1 MLRCLVGV
9 CLMSGALDAQLAVP
23 PPTLRPEDDKVV
35 AVLEGKEYKISDLE
49 KLARALP
56 SQMSTNFY
64 RDKKAFLE
72 QLTMLMAVAH
82 LAEQKKLDKD
92 FPHAERLAYN
102 RDVYLYTAM
111 IQVKDLEIPVM
122 PDEQKKYYEERKSE
136 FGEAKVRVIYLAF
149 NNTPMDGDGKTKKPL
164 TEVEAGQKAASLVK
178 QLRAGGDFAA
188 LAKQNSDDETSR
200 DKGGEFPTIK
210 PKDNAVPPAIKT
222 AVFALKQGEVSDPIK
237 QANGFYIFKLE
248 EMVLPPYEQV
258 RDDIYKNIKSERL
271 TEWLDS
277 VKKGLKI
284 EYKDEQYLSEKAPR
298 Q

>member
-1 MLRCLVGV
+1 M
-9 CLMSGALDAQLAVP
+9 
-23 PPTLRPEDDKVV
+23 RPEDDKVV

-56 SQMSTNFY
+56 PQMSTNFY

-72 QLTMLMAVAH
+72 QLTMLMSVAR
-82 LAEQKKLDKD
+82 LAEQKNIDKE

-111 IQVKDLEIPVM
+111 IAVKDLEIPVM

-149 NNTPMDGDGKTKKPL
+149 NNAPMESDGKTKKPL
-164 TEVEAGQKAASLVK
+164 TEAEAAQKAAALVK
-178 QLRAGGDFAA
+178 QLRGGADFAA
-188 LAKQNSDDETSR
+188 LAKQNSDDESSR

-210 PKDNAVPPAIKT
+210 PKDTAVPPAIKT
-222 AVFALKQGEVSDPIK
+222 AVFALKPGEITDPIK

-248 EMVLPPYEQV
+248 EIVMPPYEQV

-271 TEWLDS
+271 TAWLDDI
-277 VKKGLKI
+277 KKNLKI
-284 EYKDEQYLSEKAPR
+284 EFKDEKYLSEHAPR